1 MVYYEAMRT
10 HSGNLLTL
18 FLVAVVCLA
27 VASCAGTFAS
37 YQARSE
43 YDTGLS
49 LFNRGQFSE
58 AIPHFEKA
66 TEVDPDF
73 AMAYLYLGRSFVS
86 TGNYTRAINP
96 LRTAYRLSPDNVKNQ
111 ILDILLDALFNAGQ
125 SEIKKQ

>member
-1 MVYYEAMRT
+1 MNT
-10 HSGNLLTL
+10 NHKTLLTW
-18 FLVAVVCLA
+18 FLAALVSLA
-27 VASCAGTFAS
+27 MVSCATIAS

-49 LFNRGQFSE
+49 LFNRGQFDE

-73 AMAYLYLGRSFVS
+73 AMAYLYLGRSYVS
-86 TGNYTRAINP
+86 AGNYAKAINP

>member
-1 MVYYEAMRT
+1 MI
-10 HSGNLLTL
+10 
-18 FLVAVVCLA
+18 VCLTM
-27 VASCAGTFAS
+27 VSCATITS

-49 LFNRGQFSE
+49 LFNRGLFSE

-73 AMAYLYLGRSFVS
+73 AMAYLYLGRSHVS
-86 TGNYTRAINP
+86 AGNYAQAINP

>member
-1 MVYYEAMRT
+1 MKLHRKRIFT
-10 HSGNLLTL
+10 WLLA
-18 FLVAVVCLA
+18 LVVSLSIV
-27 VASCAGTFAS
+27 SCAGTFAS

-49 LFNRGQFSE
+49 LFNRGLFDE

-73 AMAYLYLGRSFVS
+73 AMAYLYLGRSYVS
-86 TGNYTRAINP
+86 TGNYTKAINP

-125 SEIKKQ
+125 SEIRKP

>member
-1 MVYYEAMRT
+1 MQVNHQRV
-10 HSGNLLTL
+10 LTY
-18 FLVAVVCLA
+18 LA
-27 VASCAGTFAS
+27 VAILCLAIASCATIAS

-49 LFNRGQFSE
+49 LFNRGQFSD

-73 AMAYLYLGRSFVS
+73 AMAYLYLGRSHVS
-86 TGNYTRAINP
+86 AGDYAKAINP

-111 ILDILLDALFNAGQ
+111 ILDILLDALFNVGQ
-125 SEIKKQ
+125 SEIRKP